1 MAQGEDPE
9 MEGTVDPGKET
20 RGTEMTEHEDE
31 TGERGALSEIV
42 KHETEIEIDA
52 ETDLGTVHQW
62 TQVEVRKKLLHRNG
76 EKRHLLYREM
86 YLQLVI
92 YQ

>member
-20 RGTEMTEHEDE
+20 HGTEMTGHEDE

-42 KHETEIEIDA
+42 KHETEIEIGA
-52 ETDLGTVHQW
+52 ETDLGTVLQW
-62 TQVEVRKKLLHRNG
+62 TQVEVRKKFLYKN
-76 EKRHLLYREM
+76 EKK
-86 YLQLVI
+86 VTFVVS
-92 YQ
+92 

>member
-42 KHETEIEIDA
+42 KHETEIEIGA
-52 ETDLGTVHQW
+52 ETDLGAVLQW
-62 TQVEVRKKLLHRNG
+62 TQVEVRKKFLYKN
-76 EKRHLLYREM
+76 EKK
-86 YLQLVI
+86 VTFVVS
-92 YQ
+92 